1 MVTRMTTTN
10 ENQSSD
16 TMKALIA
23 GIIIYLL
30 IVSVPVLIFTKDRL
44 KGELGLLAGVL
55 IALGMAVHMN
65 YVTNK
70 LMYMESGH
78 TALAAWSSAG
88 RLLLAGALLLLI
100 GFTGWLDVI
109 TAVIGLFALKISA
122 YLQPLLIKFFSK
134 ENKQKRR

>member
-1 MVTRMTTTN
+1 MTTTN

-23 GIIIYLL
+23 GIIIYFL

-78 TALAAWSSAG
+78 TAFAAWNSAG

>member
-23 GIIIYLL
+23 GIIIYFL

-70 LMYMESGH
+70 LM
-78 TALAAWSSAG
+78 
-88 RLLLAGALLLLI
+88 
-100 GFTGWLDVI
+100 
-109 TAVIGLFALKISA
+109 
-122 YLQPLLIKFFSK
+122 
-134 ENKQKRR
+134 